1 MQTPAF
7 PSLQSRFKSFTDRG
21 SRRSSPPGFFETHA
35 VGDVVRSLF
44 VSSILWAV
52 LAVGV
57 YEVYSMIVGTH

>member
-1 MQTPAF
+1 
-7 PSLQSRFKSFTDRG
+7 
-21 SRRSSPPGFFETHA
+21 

-57 YEVYSMIVGTH
+57 YEVYSMIVGSH